1 MVDLAKRY
9 LPHHFSFFSAVQAYN
24 RLKSMISNCLLSFA
38 IVGFYHIVCQSK
50 AEDIKVWAVNTNFD
64 NPRNWEGGRLPC
76 ANDRV
81 IFSSSSSSVIF
92 MPSSFAAAEM
102 VLPINGELVFPKD
115 AVFNLTGKTAQGSCI
130 GQDAQFKPIVDDWY
144 NPDNWN
150 ITSDRAY
157 PRFPSRR
164 NNAVPHAY
172 RVPCTFDSVQFPPQ
186 TSFSVQG
193 INPAP
198 TITSLR
204 INDLEYN
211 REDLA
216 KLLASSTGKLLF
228 HNNPTIN
235 IINSPCSNPTGCI
248 CGNERPPVFS
258 IICAFKYPCPE
269 LECQD
274 PITVSGHCCPICAA
288 KIIAKTNSNF
298 RMDRFLELHRKLYND
313 IFNQVD
319 SFTSKISENEV
330 QIVFVDGTNRNSL
343 SNKLSLLMHT
353 IYNTGN
359 QSQYIY

>member
-1 MVDLAKRY
+1 MGSQHEFRQSTQLGRRTIALCER
-9 LPHHFSFFSAVQAYN
+9 PSHFFIFFV
-24 RLKSMISNCLLSFA
+24 ISYIYACVLC
-38 IVGFYHIVCQSK
+38 G
-50 AEDIKVWAVNTNFD
+50 
-64 NPRNWEGGRLPC
+64 
-76 ANDRV
+76 
-81 IFSSSSSSVIF
+81 
-92 MPSSFAAAEM
+92 AEM

-115 AVFNLTGKTAQGSCI
+115 AVFNLTGKTAQGSCV

-211 REDLA
+211 KEDLA

-248 CGNERPPVFS
+248 CGNERPPVFFHYM
-258 IICAFKYPCPE
+258 C
-269 LECQD
+269 L
-274 PITVSGHCCPICAA
+274 
-288 KIIAKTNSNF
+288 
-298 RMDRFLELHRKLYND
+298 
-313 IFNQVD
+313 
-319 SFTSKISENEV
+319 
-330 QIVFVDGTNRNSL
+330 QISL
-343 SNKLSLLMHT
+343 SRTRMPGSNHSQWSLLPDLR
-353 IYNTGN
+353 
-359 QSQYIY
+359 